1 MVPQVP
7 PDPAEKE
14 YGRPRIDQ
22 ALQPG
27 ATKYLTKDEKLDL
40 CVKRIFHG
48 GGVPP
53 FRVHA
58 NEIMVRTLDVDGCN
72 SKDLTQIIL
81 RDLGLTAQVLRV
93 ANSILYNHSDRP
105 ILSIAHATTLLGWLQ
120 VRNLAGTV
128 REIEQFAKRSP
139 GLPEL
144 LLGSVLTAVQSRAV
158 ASLIGYPRPEEAYIC
173 GLFRNLG
180 EILIGCHFPDE
191 YSNVLVAMEK
201 DNIPE
206 RAACFRVLNF
216 SWEDLGMRVATGWNM
231 PSQVKLSM
239 QSMGVVGSPLD
250 RSLASIANY
259 GHNLTRALYRKGAS
273 VGSLIGEVV
282 LDPTGRPTIL
292 AERDLG
298 PIINSAA
305 IETSQAFSAL
315 QLSTASLRL
324 SKQAER
330 ARAILEAASAP
341 SVGFPALDRVIQ
353 QSAAALNQASMEIPL
368 FISRLLDA
376 VHATGFDRVIFG
388 LVNASLTFI
397 SGRLASGEPADNPVE
412 RFYFPMD
419 GADGPIRAALLRR
432 EDLYVDRA
440 RDGRYDH
447 SALVAAF
454 NPGGF
459 VLLPIVVERKTVAC
473 LYADL
478 RGSLHQL
485 TAIRPAL
492 SRVRDQIAQALA
504 NRSKIGDMTG

>member
-1 MVPQVP
+1 
-7 PDPAEKE
+7 
-14 YGRPRIDQ
+14 
-22 ALQPG
+22 
-27 ATKYLTKDEKLDL
+27 
-40 CVKRIFHG
+40 
-48 GGVPP
+48 
-53 FRVHA
+53 
-58 NEIMVRTLDVDGCN
+58 MVRTLDVDGCN
-72 SKDLTQIIL
+72 SKDLIQIIL

-105 ILSIAHATTLLGWLQ
+105 ILNMAHATTLLGWLQ
-120 VRNLAGTV
+120 VRNMVGTV

-144 LLGSVLTAVQSRAV
+144 LLGSVLTAVQSRDVAAV
-158 ASLIGYPRPEEAYIC
+158 VGYPRPEEAYIC

-180 EILIGCHFPDE
+180 EILMGCHFPDE
-191 YSNVLVAMEK
+191 YSTVLVAMDK
-201 DNIPE
+201 DKIPE

-239 QSMGVVGSPLD
+239 QSSGVVGSALD

-259 GHNLTRALYRKGAS
+259 GHNLTRALYRKGSSINS
-273 VGSLIGEVV
+273 VNGEMV
-282 LDPTGRPTIL
+282 LDPSGRATIL

-298 PIINSAA
+298 RIINSAA

-330 ARAILEAASAP
+330 ARAILESSPALSP
-341 SVGFPALDRVIQ
+341 GITALDRTVQ
-353 QSAAALNQASMEIPL
+353 QSTAALNQASVEIPA
-368 FISRLLDA
+368 FISTLLDA
-376 VHATGFDRVIFG
+376 LCAAGFDRAIFG
-388 LVNASLTFI
+388 LMNQSLTFI
-397 SGRLASGEPADNPVE
+397 AGRLASGESADSPLD

-419 GADGPIRAALLRR
+419 GADGPIRAALLRK

-440 RDGRYDH
+440 RDGRYDR
-447 SALVAAF
+447 SALVTAF

-459 VLLPIVVERKTVAC
+459 VLLPIVVERKTIAC

-485 TAIRPAL
+485 IAVRPAL
-492 SRVRDQIAQALA
+492 GRVRDLMAQALA
-504 NRSKIGDMTG
+504 KSGTHKIGDMTG

>member
-1 MVPQVP
+1 M
-7 PDPAEKE
+7 
-14 YGRPRIDQ
+14 
-22 ALQPG
+22 
-27 ATKYLTKDEKLDL
+27 
-40 CVKRIFHG
+40 
-48 GGVPP
+48 PP
-53 FRVHA
+53 FRAHA
-58 NEIMVRTLDVDGCN
+58 NEIMVRTLDVEGCN
-72 SKDLTQIIL
+72 SKDLIQIIL

-120 VRNLAGTV
+120 VRDLAGTV
-128 REIEQFAKRSP
+128 RQIEQFANRSP

-144 LLGSVLTAVQSRAV
+144 LLGSVLTAVQSREV

-180 EILIGCHFPDE
+180 EVLIGCHFPHE
-191 YSNVLVAMEK
+191 YSTVLVAMEK
-201 DNIPE
+201 DEIPE

-216 SWEDLGMRVATGWNM
+216 SWEDLGIRVATGWNM
-231 PSQVKLSM
+231 PTQVKQSM
-239 QSMGVVGSPLD
+239 QSSGVVGSALD

-259 GHNLTRALYRKGAS
+259 GHNLTSALYRKGAS
-273 VGSLIGEVV
+273 ANSLQGETVIG
-282 LDPTGRPTIL
+282 PSGRPIIL

-298 PIINSAA
+298 RIIHSAA

-315 QLSTASLRL
+315 HLSTECLRF

-330 ARAILEAASAP
+330 ARAILESAP
-341 SVGFPALDRVIQ
+341 ILSGGFANLDRAIQ
-353 QSAAALNQASMEIPL
+353 QSAAALNRASVVIPA
-368 FISRLLDA
+368 FISTLLDA
-376 VHATGFDRVIFG
+376 VQAVGFDRVIFG
-388 LVNASLTFI
+388 LMNESLTFI
-397 SGRLASGEPADNPVE
+397 SGRLASGGEPADNSLD

-419 GADGPIRAALLRR
+419 GADGPIRTALLRK

-440 RDGRYDH
+440 RDGRFDR
-447 SALVAAF
+447 SALVTAF

-485 TAIRPAL
+485 IGVRPAL
-492 SRVRDQIAQALA
+492 GRVRDLIAQALA
-504 NRSKIGDMTG
+504 KSGT